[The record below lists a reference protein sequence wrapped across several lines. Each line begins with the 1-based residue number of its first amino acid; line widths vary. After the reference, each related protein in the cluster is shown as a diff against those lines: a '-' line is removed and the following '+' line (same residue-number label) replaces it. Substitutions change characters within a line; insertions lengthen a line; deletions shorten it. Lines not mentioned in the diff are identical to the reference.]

1 MKKVPIALTVALL
14 ASIPCLAEPAA
25 APAAGPV
32 GVAAPAVPPPATLAD
47 AAWLAGTW
55 QGEGLGGWVEDVW
68 GEPRAGSMPGMF
80 RLVKDGAVVFY
91 EILAIVEKG
100 GSLELRLKHFGPD
113 LVGWEEKDKV
123 LAFPL
128 SEKSEEKLRFGGIAY
143 ERTEAGMRCV
153 VSIRG
158 KDGAVRDEP
167 FVFVRK

>member
-1 MKKVPIALTVALL
+1 
-14 ASIPCLAEPAA
+14 
-25 APAAGPV
+25 
-32 GVAAPAVPPPATLAD
+32 
-47 AAWLAGTW
+47 
-55 QGEGLGGWVEDVW
+55 
-68 GEPRAGSMPGMF
+68 MPGMF

-91 EILAIVEKG
+91 ELLAIVEKG

-113 LVGWEEKDKV
+113 LAGWEEKDKV

-128 SEKSEEKLRFGGIAY
+128 SEKSEGRLRFGGIAY

-153 VSIRG
+153 VSMRG

>member
-1 MKKVPIALTVALL
+1 MNKLSIVAAVALL
-14 ASIPCLAEPAA
+14 GLLSLPSRAEPVS
-25 APAAGPV
+25 APPV
-32 GVAAPAVPPPATLAD
+32 VPSPAATLAD

-68 GEPRAGSMPGMF
+68 GEPRAGAMPGFF

-100 GSLELRLKHFGPD
+100 GSLELRIKHFHAD
-113 LVGWEEKDKV
+113 LTGWEEKDKV
-123 LAFPL
+123 LSFPL
-128 SEKSEEKLRFGGIAY
+128 TEKSDRTLRFGGIAY
-143 ERTEAGMRCV
+143 ERTDAGMRCV
-153 VSIRG
+153 VSLRG